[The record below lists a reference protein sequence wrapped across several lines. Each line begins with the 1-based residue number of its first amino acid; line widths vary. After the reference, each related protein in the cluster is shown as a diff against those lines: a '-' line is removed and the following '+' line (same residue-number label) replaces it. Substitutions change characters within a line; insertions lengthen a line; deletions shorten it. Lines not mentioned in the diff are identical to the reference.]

1 MIAEEQAR
9 ALSAGLSFCAKWRQS
24 LDPVAFAVE
33 ALSII
38 PEPWQAEVLRS
49 REKRFLLNC
58 TRQGGKSTVAAIL
71 ALHIALF
78 RPDSLVLII
87 SPSGRQSAELFDK
100 IYKLFCRIPD
110 RPRLVTDNVLS
121 MELPNRSRIIAL
133 PDSEDKIRG
142 YSDADLI
149 VEDESARVPD
159 ETHDAV
165 QPMLIVSD
173 GRYLELSTPKG
184 KKGHFYR
191 HWADEHSGYRKIKV
205 TIDETPHISEAKRAD
220 MLRELGTRMYQQEC
234 MCEFLDVAG
243 AGIFRREW
251 FEIVD
256 SCPAEARQVRRWDL
270 AATAGGGDATAGV
283 RLAEHKG
290 IFYIVDVRH
299 LRGTPGQ
306 VEALVGQTAQLDG
319 AHVRVRMEQEPGS
332 AGLNTIDHYRRNIL
346 KGYDFKGVPSTGD
359 KTMRAG
365 PVSAAAEAGNVKI
378 VRGAWD
384 ISGFL
389 DELVSFPDG
398 DHDDRVDALSG
409 AFGDIRRSAEPRIIG
424 L

>member
-1 MIAEEQAR
+1 VIAEERATVLPAATSVSAR
-9 ALSAGLSFCAKWRQS
+9 WRQS

-33 ALSII
+33 ALGIV

-49 REKRFLLNC
+49 TERRFVLNC

-71 ALHIALF
+71 ALHIVLF

-87 SPSGRQSAELFDK
+87 SPSGRQSAELCDR
-100 IYKLFCRIPD
+100 IYKFFCRIPD

-121 MELPNRSRIIAL
+121 MELHNRSRIIAL

-142 YSDADLI
+142 YSNADLI

-159 ETHDAV
+159 EMHDAV

-173 GRYLELSTPKG
+173 GRYLELSTPRG
-184 KKGHFYR
+184 RKGHFWR
-191 HWADEHSGYRKIKV
+191 HWADEDSGYRKVEV
-205 TIDETPHISEAKRAD
+205 TIDECPHIPESARAE
-220 MLRELGTRMYQQEC
+220 MLKELGTRMYRQEC

-251 FEIVD
+251 FEVVD
-256 SCPAEARQVRRWDL
+256 SYPAEARQVRRWDL

-283 RLAEHKG
+283 RLAEYEG
-290 IFYIVDVRH
+290 VYYIVDVRH
-299 LRGTPGQ
+299 LRGRPGQ
-306 VEALVGQTAQLDG
+306 VEALVRQTAQLDG
-319 AHVRVRMEQEPGS
+319 ARVKVRMEQEPGS
-332 AGLNTIDHYRRNIL
+332 SGVNTVDHYRRNVL
-346 KGYDFKGVPSTGD
+346 PGYDFKGVPSTGD
-359 KTMRAG
+359 KSMRAG

-384 ISGFL
+384 IQGFL
-389 DELVSFPDG
+389 DEIVSFPDG
-398 DHDDRVDALSG
+398 DYDDRIDALSG
-409 AFGDIRRSAEPRIIG
+409 AFVDIRRDAEPRIVG

>member
-1 MIAEEQAR
+1 MIAEER
-9 ALSAGLSFCAKWRQS
+9 VGILPTEFSLCAKWRRS

-33 ALSII
+33 VLGIA
-38 PEPWQAEVLRS
+38 PYPWQAEVLRS
-49 REKRFLLNC
+49 REKRFILNC
-58 TRQGGKSTVAAIL
+58 TRQGGKSLVAAIL
-71 ALHIALF
+71 ALHIALV

-87 SPSGRQSAELFDK
+87 SPSGRQSAELFDR
-100 IYKLFCRIPD
+100 IYKLFSRIPD
-110 RPRLVTDNVLS
+110 RPRLAVDNVLS
-121 MELPNRSRIIAL
+121 MELTNRSRIIAL

-142 YSDADLI
+142 YSDVDLI
-149 VEDESARVPD
+149 IEDESARVPD

-191 HWADEHSGYRKIKV
+191 HWADRDSGYRKVMV
-205 TIDETPHISEAKRAD
+205 TIDECPHISPEKRVE
-220 MLRELGTRMYQQEC
+220 MLRELGSRMYHQEC
-234 MCEFLDVAG
+234 LCEFLEVAG
-243 AGIFRREW
+243 AGTFKREW
-251 FEIVD
+251 FDIVD
-256 SCPAEARQVRRWDL
+256 SYPAEARQVRRWDL

-283 RLAEHKG
+283 RLAERKG
-290 IFYIVDVRH
+290 VFYIVDVRH

-306 VEALVGQTAQLDG
+306 VEALVNQTARLDG
-319 AHVRVRMEQEPGS
+319 IHIRVRMEQEPGS
-332 AGLNTIDHYRRNIL
+332 SGLNTIDHYRRNVL
-346 KGYDFKGVPSTGD
+346 VGYDFKGVPTTGS
-359 KTMRAG
+359 KVMRAG
-365 PVSAAAEAGNVKI
+365 PVSAAAEAGNVKV

-384 ISGFL
+384 IQGFL

-409 AFGDIRRSAEPRIIG
+409 AFGDLRQSAEPRIIG